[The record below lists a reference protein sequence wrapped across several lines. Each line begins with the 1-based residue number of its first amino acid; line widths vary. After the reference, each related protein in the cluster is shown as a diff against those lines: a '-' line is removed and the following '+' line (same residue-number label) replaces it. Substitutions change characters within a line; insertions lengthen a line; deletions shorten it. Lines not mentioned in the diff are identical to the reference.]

1 MPRSEPAAL
10 TELQLAV
17 MRILWA
23 QKQATVAEITD
34 ALRPSRGLAQTTV
47 ATVLSRMEKRGIV
60 GHDTHNRQFVYH
72 AKLTEPEIRRSMV
85 SEMTER
91 LFGGDVTALV
101 SHLISA
107 REFSRGDLAKVKAM
121 LADYESAKEGKK

>member
-1 MPRSEPAAL
+1 MPQSEPAVL

-17 MRILWA
+17 MRILWDRGH
-23 QKQATVAEITD
+23 ATVADITD

-60 GHDTHNRQFVYH
+60 GHETHARQFVYH

-121 LADYESAKEGKK
+121 LAGYESSKERKK

>member
-23 QKQATVAEITD
+23 RKQATVAEITD
-34 ALRPSRGLAQTTV
+34 ELRPTRGLAQTTV
-47 ATVLSRMEKRGIV
+47 ATVLSRLEKRGIV
-60 GHDTHNRQFVYH
+60 GHDTHARQFVYH

-107 REFSRGDLAKVKAM
+107 REFSRGDVAKVKAM